1 VKTATN
7 KRLLISESRDD
18 SNRCT
23 PCRGKPDTHDTYAFH
38 ASPCMPYVRF
48 LRAVHVCGN
57 LSQAIISVGQ
67 TLLLPRERAPDT
79 TPSPAEWSAGPST
92 SFSPNIVIE
101 AVMKVKHLLM
111 NKLYWFTWPITPACD
126 RYVQYLL
133 VRVNPSVLNLHRRR
147 LQPWRCRLSTYHS
160 PTLLTDG
167 LHFPPNGPA
176 RSPT

>member
-1 VKTATN
+1 VKIVTN

-23 PCRGKPDTHDTYAFH
+23 PYRGKPDTHDTYAFR

-57 LSQAIISVGQ
+57 LSQAIISVGR

-79 TPSPAEWSAGPST
+79 TSSPAEWSTNPST

-101 AVMKVKHLLM
+101 AVMKVKHLLT
-111 NKLYWFTWPITPACD
+111 NKLHWFTRPITPACD

-133 VRVNPSVLNLHRRR
+133 ARVNPSVLNRHRWM

-160 PTLLTDG
+160 LTLLTDG
-167 LHFPPNGPA
+167 LHFPPKGTA